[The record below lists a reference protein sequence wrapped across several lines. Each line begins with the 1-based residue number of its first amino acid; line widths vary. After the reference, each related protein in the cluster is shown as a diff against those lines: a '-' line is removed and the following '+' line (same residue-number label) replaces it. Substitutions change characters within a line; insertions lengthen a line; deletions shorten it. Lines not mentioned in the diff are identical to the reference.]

1 MKKLLLLFISL
12 FLLAPAVFAYQTVL
26 VNFPYDEGWH
36 NVYYG
41 QRGDESILQ
50 YTPRGQNAKNWTRTL
65 IFHSYKNPQYDD
77 LGRFTNTLTAQMEAI
92 NPTGGF
98 RTIKNDENDY
108 ISARCVSKRGT
119 YPAQCEILRSTNTFE
134 GFITMQYINKNTAN
148 FKKNYNTWLD
158 IVRDIRIYYS
168 YYMDERI
175 LNKAT
180 SFHI

>member
-1 MKKLLLLFISL
+1 MKKVLLLFISL
-12 FLLAPAVFAYQTVL
+12 IILAPAVQAYQTVL
-26 VNFPYDEGWH
+26 VNFPYDQGWH

-41 QRGDESILQ
+41 KRADEAILQ

-65 IFHSYKNPQYDD
+65 IFFFFKNPQVDD
-77 LGRFTNTLTAQMEAI
+77 LNRFENNLTAQMEAI
-92 NPTGGF
+92 NSSSAFT
-98 RTIKNDENDY
+98 TIKDDENDM
-108 ISARCVSKRGT
+108 IKARCVSKRGS
-119 YPAQCEILRSTNTFE
+119 YPAQCEILRVTNSFE
-134 GFITMQYINKNTAN
+134 GFITMQYINKNISN
-148 FKKNYNTWLD
+148 FKSTYDQWLG